1 MFSPPLIALTEL
13 QRVPIV
19 TNKIPCLKPVCI
31 AAVSVAPVVGG
42 AIGRAFAGLEGT
54 GPNKLTQQKFPKAG
68 REPEKFATGFV
79 WPMASNPLLL
89 DRRKLGNMSASVER
103 PDRLTKNSIEVIV
116 GHTPLIRLRR
126 TTRELP
132 PGVEVLA
139 KAEHLNPGGSVKD
152 RPALAM
158 ILAGERDG
166 TLRPGMTI
174 LDATSGNTGIAY
186 AMIGAARG
194 YPVTLCLPK
203 NAGRQRKRILDSFG
217 VKVIQTDPLQS
228 TDGAQVIARA
238 MFEKEPDKYFYPD
251 QYNNEANWRAHY
263 ESTAPEIWEQTEG
276 RITHFIA
283 GLGTS
288 GTFVGVARRLKEF
301 NPKIRAI
308 SMQPDSPLH
317 GLEGLKHMAT
327 AMVPGI
333 YDPALADENVEVS
346 TEDAQQMVRRLAE
359 EEGLFVGTSSG
370 ANVFAAL
377 RLARTLARNA
387 VVVTILCDRGE
398 RYVD

>member
-1 MFSPPLIALTEL
+1 
-13 QRVPIV
+13 
-19 TNKIPCLKPVCI
+19 
-31 AAVSVAPVVGG
+31 
-42 AIGRAFAGLEGT
+42 
-54 GPNKLTQQKFPKAG
+54 
-68 REPEKFATGFV
+68 
-79 WPMASNPLLL
+79 
-89 DRRKLGNMSASVER
+89 MSASVER
-103 PDRLTKNSIEVIV
+103 PDRLTKNSIELFV
-116 GHTPLIRLRR
+116 GHTPLIRLRQ

-203 NAGRQRKRILDSFG
+203 NAGRQRKGILDSFG
-217 VKVIQTDPLQS
+217 VKVIQTDPMQS
-228 TDGAQVIARA
+228 TDGAQVNARA

-263 ESTAPEIWEQTEG
+263 ESTAPEIWEQTDG

-301 NPKIRAI
+301 NPKFRAI

-333 YDPALADENVEVS
+333 YDPTLADESVEIA
-346 TEDAQQMVRRLAE
+346 TEDAQLMVRRLAE

-377 RLARTLARNA
+377 RLARTLAINA
-387 VVVTILCDRGE
+387 VVVTVLCDRGE
-398 RYVD
+398 RYVE